1 VPGAVTGARRRRHPT
16 RSWPAYPTDL
26 LGKPARV
33 AGFPISITGTA
44 VRVRLRLTPRDGSFV
59 DLLAETAA
67 RLVDGADLLAEL
79 VTVAPGDRPEL
90 AARVR
95 EAEHHCDDLTHTLL
109 RRLNSTF
116 VTPFDREDIYALA
129 SALDDCMDEME
140 AAADLVVL
148 YRVDEVPA
156 QALQQTQILRRQA
169 RCTAEA
175 IPRLSDLQGLET
187 YWIEVNRLEN
197 KGDTVYRELLAELF
211 GGDHDALTVLR
222 LKDLTDTL
230 EAACDAFETV
240 ANRVQTIALKE
251 S

>member
-1 VPGAVTGARRRRHPT
+1 M
-16 RSWPAYPTDL
+16 
-26 LGKPARV
+26 
-33 AGFPISITGTA
+33 
-44 VRVRLRLTPRDGSFV
+44 

-79 VTVAPGDRPEL
+79 VVAEPPARPAL
-90 AARVR
+90 AERMR
-95 EAEHHCDDLTHTLL
+95 EAEHHCDDLTHALL

-129 SALDDCMDEME
+129 SALDDCMDHME

-148 YRVDEVPA
+148 YRMGAIPA
-156 QALQQTQILRRQA
+156 AAVQQTRILGLQA
-169 RCTAEA
+169 RCTAES
-175 IPRLSDLQGLET
+175 IPRLSDLKDLDT
-187 YWIEVNRLEN
+187 FWIEINRLEN
-197 KGDTVYRELLAELF
+197 EGDTVYRELLADLF
-211 GGDHDALTVLR
+211 SGDHDAVTLLK

-230 EAACDAFETV
+230 ESACDAFETV